1 MSRSSRRFTL
11 IVLAVVAIAVVA
23 GALFYRHTRSW
34 LHSPIASLT
43 ETTVYEVARGAAL
56 GPVLNDLQRRG
67 WVRHARE
74 IGLWIKFSR
83 PDYALRAGEYELQPG
98 MSPVELVDL
107 LGSGRVLLHKL
118 TIVEGSTLRELR
130 AALSAHPQL
139 RSVTNGMSNA
149 SLIKTLGDDAA
160 HGEGL
165 FFPDTYRFA
174 KGTTD
179 LEILRMAHMR
189 MRAELDRAWSN
200 REPGLP
206 LANAYEALILAS
218 IVEKETG
225 LASERAQIA
234 GVFVERLRRG
244 MRLQTDPTVIYGM
257 GESFDGNIRKADLQR
272 DTPYNT
278 YTRRGLPPTPICL
291 PGAAAL
297 DAAVRP
303 NVTGALFFVATGKG
317 DGSHYFSR
325 TLEEHNAALRRYL
338 QTLRRR

>member
-1 MSRSSRRFTL
+1 
-11 IVLAVVAIAVVA
+11 V
-23 GALFYRHTRSW
+23 
-34 LHSPIASLT
+34 
-43 ETTVYEVARGAAL
+43 VYEVARGAAL
-56 GPVLNDLQRRG
+56 TPVLNDLQRRG

-74 IGLWIKFSR
+74 LGLWIKYFR
-83 PDYALRAGEYELQPG
+83 PGFALMAGEYEVQPG
-98 MSPVELVDL
+98 MSPVDLVELF
-107 LGSGRVLLHKL
+107 GSGRVLLHKL
-118 TIVEGSTLRELR
+118 TIVEGNTLRDLRSALAAHPELR
-130 AALSAHPQL
+130 VA
-139 RSVTNGMSNA
+139 TKGMSNA
-149 SLIKTLGDDAA
+149 ALLRALGDDAA

-179 LEILRMAHMR
+179 LEILRIARQR
-189 MRAELDRAWSN
+189 MRAELERAWAN

-218 IVEKETG
+218 IVEKETA
-225 LASERAQIA
+225 LASERPQIA

-257 GESFDGNIRKADLQR
+257 GESFDGNIRKVDLQR

-303 NVTGALFFVATGKG
+303 NVSGALFFVATGKG

-325 TLEEHNAALRRYL
+325 TLEEHNAALQRYL
-338 QTLRRR
+338 RTLRRR

>member
-1 MSRSSRRFTL
+1 MTTFSRRFTL
-11 IVLAVVAIAVVA
+11 IALMVVVLTIVA

-34 LHSPIASLT
+34 LHSPIATLT
-43 ETTVYEVARGAAL
+43 EPVVYEVARGAAL
-56 GPVLNDLQRRG
+56 TPVLNDLQRRG

-74 IGLWIKFSR
+74 LRLWINYFR
-83 PDYALRAGEYELQPG
+83 PGYALKAGEYEVQPG
-98 MSPVELVDL
+98 MSPVDLVELF
-107 LGSGRVLLHKL
+107 GSGRVLLHKL

-130 AALSAHPQL
+130 SALAAYPEL
-139 RSVTNGMSNA
+139 RVATKGMSNA
-149 SLIKTLGDDAA
+149 ALLRALGDDAA

-179 LEILRMAHMR
+179 LEILRIAHQR
-189 MRAELDRAWSN
+189 MRAELERAWAN

-218 IVEKETG
+218 IVEKETA
-225 LASERAQIA
+225 LASERPQIA

-257 GESFDGNIRKADLQR
+257 GESFDGNIRKVDLQR

-291 PGAAAL
+291 PGVAAL

-325 TLEEHNAALRRYL
+325 TLEEHNAALQRYL
-338 QTLRRR
+338 RTLRRR